1 MNYIRDL
8 TLGKYHPGESILHR
22 LDPRTKLLCTLA
34 WMLVI
39 FRIEQVSG
47 ILVFLLLTIL
57 LFPLAR
63 LPLHR
68 FWRNVR
74 AFFWLYGIT
83 FFIHLFFHRGQ
94 PVWVVPGLGWIITA
108 EGIQAGILFTVRIA
122 ILITISNF
130 LMAVTTPQ
138 DITDGLEKLF
148 RPFARFGVPVGEIA
162 LMISISL
169 RFVPILWEESDKI
182 RKAQISRGADLEGSW
197 ILRIRKT
204 IPMVLPLFAG
214 ALKRADDLAM
224 ALEAR
229 AYRGGEGRTQMISLR
244 MSFRDYLAFLA
255 TAVLVLA
262 FWIYG
267 NFLHL
272 SVYGS

>member
-1 MNYIRDL
+1 
-8 TLGKYHPGESILHR
+8 
-22 LDPRTKLLCTLA
+22 
-34 WMLVI
+34 MLVI

-229 AYRGGEGRTQMISLR
+229 AYRGDEGRTQMISLR

>member
-1 MNYIRDL
+1 LNYLNDL
-8 TLGKYHPGESILHR
+8 TLGRYHPGESVLHR
-22 LDPRTKLLCTLA
+22 LDPRTKLLCTLV

-39 FRIEQVSG
+39 FRIERVPG
-47 ILVFLLLTIL
+47 ILVFLLLTVL
-57 LFPLAR
+57 LFPLAH
-63 LPLHR
+63 LPLQI

-83 FFIHLFFHRGQ
+83 FLIHLFFHPGQ
-94 PVWVVPGLGWIITA
+94 VIWVVPGVGWNITA

-122 ILITISNF
+122 ILISISNL

-138 DITDGLEKLF
+138 DITDGLEKMF
-148 RPFARFGVPVGEIA
+148 RPLVRFGIPVGESA
-162 LMISISL
+162 LMISIAL

-204 IPMVLPLFAG
+204 IPMILPLFAG

-229 AYRGGEGRTQMISLR
+229 AYRGGRGRTQMISLQ
-244 MSFRDYLAFLA
+244 MSLRDYLAFTT
-255 TAVLVLA
+255 TAGIMIA
-262 FWIYG
+262 FWMYG
-267 NFLHL
+267 NLPR
-272 SVYGS
+272 